1 MNKRLYAR
9 LAAQNMRKNAQFYV
23 PYLLTILCTVA
34 AFYITCTLARADD
47 LPGNLRY
54 AYLSAFMSIGYWV
67 IGFFAVI
74 FLFYTNSFLMK
85 RRKKELGL
93 YNVLGLGKRHIA
105 CMLGMETLYVAVMGI
120 VGGIVLGMLLQKLL
134 TLILFRL
141 MHFSNGFSFYVSGKA
156 IGTTVLLFCV
166 ILFVGLLDNLR
177 RIHVQNPLETMR
189 EGSAGEREPKTRWLL
204 TLIGVAA
211 LVGGYAIALY
221 VRDALEAFAWYF
233 VAVFLVIIG
242 TYCLFTAVSITV
254 LKALRANKKF
264 YYRPR
269 AFITISGMLYRMK
282 RNAVGLANI
291 CILSTMVL
299 VMVSGT
305 VSLFLGTHDLIEQRY
320 PGDINIEVRYAPN
333 AEDPFQPD
341 AMLDTI
347 EQGIRTQGL
356 EPENVRTLSYTK
368 LQMFRREDGSL
379 EVTANQGNDTLLV
392 LTAQEYSRFTG
403 KSIPQ
408 LAANEV
414 IVSAERPAG
423 DSLTLHFMGGT
434 RDETV
439 TYRVRRAEVSQ
450 VSLPE
455 ASVGETVQL
464 IVADESVR
472 QAMAEGLVAPEE
484 FVSFLRWE
492 AYVDTN
498 GTEEQQTACV
508 QDISDWNAFAGD
520 VQTGSWGFY
529 RVEGKAAQG
538 SDAYALNGGFFFLG
552 LFLGL
557 VFLLAAALI
566 LYYKQVSEGY
576 EDCERYRI
584 MQNVGLEKKMVRR
597 SVNAQILV
605 VFFLPLL
612 VAAVHV
618 AFDFRLMTYLL
629 TLFGL
634 KNTGLTLA
642 CTGASFLGFALV
654 YGVVYWLT
662 ARVYYRIVQ

>member
-34 AFYITCTLARADD
+34 AFYITCTLARAED
-47 LPGNLRY
+47 LPGNMRY

-105 CMLGMETLYVAVMGI
+105 CMLGVETLYVAVIGI
-120 VGGIVLGMLLQKLL
+120 VGGIALGMLLQKLL
-134 TLILFRL
+134 TLLLFRL

-156 IGTTVLLFCV
+156 IGTTVLLFCA
-166 ILFVGLLDNLR
+166 ILFVGLLANLR

-189 EGSAGEREPKTRWLL
+189 EGNAGEREPKTRWLL
-204 TLIGVAA
+204 TLIGVAS
-211 LVGGYAIALY
+211 LVGGYAIALR
-221 VRDALEAFAWYF
+221 VQDAMEAFAWYF

-264 YYRPR
+264 YYRPH

-305 VSLFLGTHDLIEQRY
+305 VSLFLGTHDLVDRRY
-320 PGDINIEVRYAPN
+320 PGDINIEVRYT
-333 AEDPFQPD
+333 PD
-341 AMLDTI
+341 AQNPFRPDDMLDAV
-347 EQGIRTQGL
+347 EQGIRAEGL
-356 EPENVRTLSYTK
+356 EPENVRTLAYTK
-368 LQMFRREDGSL
+368 LKLFWQKDGSM
-379 EVTANQGNDTLLV
+379 EVTANEGNDTLIV
-392 LTAQEYSRFTG
+392 LTAEEYSRFTG
-403 KSIPQ
+403 ESVPQ

-414 IVSAERPAG
+414 LVSAESPVG
-423 DSLTLHFMGGT
+423 EDLTLHFAGPA
-434 RDETV
+434 RDDTV
-439 TYRVRRAEVSQ
+439 TYRVRPAEVS
-450 VSLPE
+450 VVGMP
-455 ASVGETVQL
+455 ASAVEETVQL
-464 IVADESVR
+464 VVADESVR
-472 QAMAEGLVAPEE
+472 QSMIEGLIDPGEY
-484 FVSFLRWE
+484 VSFMRWE

-498 GTEEQQTACV
+498 GTDEQNIDCAQA
-508 QDISDWNAFAGD
+508 ISVWDDFARG
-520 VQTGSWGFY
+520 VKTGHWEVY
-529 RVEGKAAQG
+529 RVESKAARAT
-538 SDAYALNGGFFFLG
+538 DVYALNGGFFFLG

-557 VFLLAAALI
+557 VFLLATALI

-618 AFDFRLMTYLL
+618 AFDFRLMSYLL

-642 CTGASFLGFALV
+642 CTGASFLGFAVV
-654 YGVVYWLT
+654 YGIVYWLT

>member
-34 AFYITCTLARADD
+34 AFYITCTLARAED
-47 LPGNLRY
+47 LPGNMRY

-105 CMLGMETLYVAVMGI
+105 CMLGVETLYVAVIGI
-120 VGGIVLGMLLQKLL
+120 VGGIALGMLLQKLL
-134 TLILFRL
+134 TLLLFRL

-156 IGTTVLLFCV
+156 IGTTVLLFCA
-166 ILFVGLLDNLR
+166 ILFVGLLANLR

-189 EGSAGEREPKTRWLL
+189 EGNAGEREPKTRWLL
-204 TLIGVAA
+204 TLIGVAS
-211 LVGGYAIALY
+211 LVGGYAIALR
-221 VRDALEAFAWYF
+221 VQDAMEAFAWYF

-264 YYRPR
+264 YYRPH

-305 VSLFLGTHDLIEQRY
+305 VSLFLGTHDLVDRRY
-320 PGDINIEVRYAPN
+320 PGDINIEVRYTPDAQ
-333 AEDPFQPD
+333 DPFRPD
-341 AMLDTI
+341 DMLDAV
-347 EQGIRTQGL
+347 EQGIRAEGL
-356 EPENVRTLSYTK
+356 EPENVRTLAHTK
-368 LQMFRREDGSL
+368 LKLFWQKDGSM
-379 EVTANQGNDTLLV
+379 EVTANEGNDTLIV
-392 LTAQEYSRFTG
+392 LTAEEYSRFTG
-403 KSIPQ
+403 ESVPQ

-414 IVSAERPAG
+414 LVSAESPVG
-423 DSLTLHFMGGT
+423 EDLTLHFAGPA
-434 RDETV
+434 RDDTV
-439 TYRVRRAEVSQ
+439 TYRVRLAEVS
-450 VSLPE
+450 VVGMP
-455 ASVGETVQL
+455 ASAVEETVQL
-464 IVADESVR
+464 VVADESVR
-472 QAMAEGLVAPEE
+472 QSMIEGLIDPGE
-484 FVSFLRWE
+484 FVSFMRWE
-492 AYVDTN
+492 AYVNTN

-508 QDISDWNAFAGD
+508 QAISDWNAFAGD
-520 VQTGSWGFY
+520 AQTGHWEFY
-529 RVEGKAAQG
+529 RVESKAARAT
-538 SDAYALNGGFFFLG
+538 DAYALNGGFFFLG

-618 AFDFRLMTYLL
+618 AFDFRLMSYLL

-642 CTGASFLGFALV
+642 CTGASFLGFAVV
-654 YGVVYWLT
+654 YGIVYWLT

>member
-34 AFYITCTLARADD
+34 AFYITCTLARAED
-47 LPGNLRY
+47 LPGNMRY

-105 CMLGMETLYVAVMGI
+105 CMLGVETLYVAVIGI
-120 VGGIVLGMLLQKLL
+120 VGGIALGMLLQKLL
-134 TLILFRL
+134 TLLLFRL

-156 IGTTVLLFCV
+156 IGTTVLLFCA
-166 ILFVGLLDNLR
+166 ILFVGLLANLR

-189 EGSAGEREPKTRWLL
+189 EGNAGEREPKTRWLL
-204 TLIGVAA
+204 TLIGVAS
-211 LVGGYAIALY
+211 LVGGYAIALR
-221 VRDALEAFAWYF
+221 VQDAMEAFAWYF

-264 YYRPR
+264 YYRPH

-305 VSLFLGTHDLIEQRY
+305 VSLFLGTHDLVDRRY
-320 PGDINIEVRYAPN
+320 PGDINIEVRYT
-333 AEDPFQPD
+333 PD
-341 AMLDTI
+341 AQNPFRPDDMLDAV
-347 EQGIRTQGL
+347 EQGIRAEGL

-368 LQMFRREDGSL
+368 LKLFWQKDGSM
-379 EVTANQGNDTLLV
+379 EVTANEGNDTLIV
-392 LTAQEYSRFTG
+392 LTAEEYSRFTG
-403 KSIPQ
+403 ESVPQ

-414 IVSAERPAG
+414 LVSAESPVG
-423 DSLTLHFMGGT
+423 EDLTLHFAGPA
-434 RDETV
+434 RDDTV
-439 TYRVRRAEVSQ
+439 TYRVRPAEVS
-450 VSLPE
+450 VVGMP
-455 ASVGETVQL
+455 ASAVEETVQL
-464 IVADESVR
+464 VVADESVR
-472 QAMAEGLVAPEE
+472 QSMIEGLIDPGEY
-484 FVSFLRWE
+484 VSFMRWE

-498 GTEEQQTACV
+498 GTDEQNIDCAQA
-508 QDISDWNAFAGD
+508 ISVWDDFARG
-520 VQTGSWGFY
+520 VKTGHWEVY
-529 RVEGKAAQG
+529 RVESKAARAT
-538 SDAYALNGGFFFLG
+538 DAYALNGGFFFLG

-618 AFDFRLMTYLL
+618 AFDFRLMSYLL

-642 CTGASFLGFALV
+642 CTGASFLGFAVV
-654 YGVVYWLT
+654 YGIVYWLT

>member
-34 AFYITCTLARADD
+34 AFYITCTLARAED
-47 LPGNLRY
+47 LPGNMRY

-105 CMLGMETLYVAVMGI
+105 CMLGVETLYVAVMGI
-120 VGGIVLGMLLQKLL
+120 VGGIALGMLLQKLL

-141 MHFSNGFSFYVSGKA
+141 MHFSQGFSFYVSGKA
-156 IGTTVLLFCV
+156 IGTTVLLFCA
-166 ILFVGLLDNLR
+166 ILFVGLLANLR

-189 EGSAGEREPKTRWLL
+189 EGNAGEREPKTRWLL
-204 TLIGVAA
+204 TLIGVAS
-211 LVGGYAIALY
+211 LVGGYAIALC
-221 VRDALEAFAWYF
+221 VQDAMEAFAWYF

-264 YYRPR
+264 YYRPH

-320 PGDINIEVRYAPN
+320 PGDINIEVRYAPDAQN
-333 AEDPFQPD
+333 PFQPD

-347 EQGIRTQGL
+347 EQGIRAQGL

-368 LQMFRREDGSL
+368 LTHFQREDGSM
-379 EVTANQGNDTLLV
+379 EVTANEGNDTLIV
-392 LTAQEYSRFTG
+392 LTAEEYSRFTG
-403 KSIPQ
+403 ESVPQ

-414 IVSAERPAG
+414 LVSAESPVG
-423 DSLTLHFMGGT
+423 EDLTLHFAGPA
-434 RDETV
+434 RDDTV
-439 TYRVRRAEVSQ
+439 TYRVRPAEVS
-450 VSLPE
+450 VVGMP
-455 ASVGETVQL
+455 ASAVEETVQL
-464 IVADESVR
+464 VVADESVR
-472 QAMAEGLVAPEE
+472 QSMIEGLIDP
-484 FVSFLRWE
+484 
-492 AYVDTN
+492 
-498 GTEEQQTACV
+498 
-508 QDISDWNAFAGD
+508 
-520 VQTGSWGFY
+520 
-529 RVEGKAAQG
+529 
-538 SDAYALNGGFFFLG
+538 
-552 LFLGL
+552 
-557 VFLLAAALI
+557 
-566 LYYKQVSEGY
+566 
-576 EDCERYRI
+576 
-584 MQNVGLEKKMVRR
+584 
-597 SVNAQILV
+597 
-605 VFFLPLL
+605 
-612 VAAVHV
+612 
-618 AFDFRLMTYLL
+618 
-629 TLFGL
+629 
-634 KNTGLTLA
+634 
-642 CTGASFLGFALV
+642 
-654 YGVVYWLT
+654 
-662 ARVYYRIVQ
+662 

>member
-34 AFYITCTLARADD
+34 AFYITCTLARAED
-47 LPGNLRY
+47 LPGNMRY

-105 CMLGMETLYVAVMGI
+105 CMLGVETLYVAVIGI
-120 VGGIVLGMLLQKLL
+120 VGGIALGMLLQKLL

-156 IGTTVLLFCV
+156 IGTTALLFCA
-166 ILFVGLLDNLR
+166 ILFVGLLVNLR

-189 EGSAGEREPKTRWLL
+189 EGNAGEREPKTRWLL
-204 TLIGVAA
+204 TLIGVAS
-211 LVGGYAIALY
+211 LVGGYAIALR
-221 VRDALEAFAWYF
+221 VQDAMEAFAWYF

-264 YYRPR
+264 YYRPH

-305 VSLFLGTHDLIEQRY
+305 VSLFLGTHDLVDRRY
-320 PGDINIEVRYAPN
+320 PGDINIEVRYT
-333 AEDPFQPD
+333 PD
-341 AMLDTI
+341 AQNPFRPDDMLDAV
-347 EQGIRTQGL
+347 EQGIRAEGL
-356 EPENVRTLSYTK
+356 ELENVRTLSYTK
-368 LQMFRREDGSL
+368 LKLFWQKDGSM
-379 EVTANQGNDTLLV
+379 EVTANEGNDTLIV
-392 LTAQEYSRFTG
+392 LTAEEYSRFTG
-403 KSIPQ
+403 ESVPQ

-414 IVSAERPAG
+414 LVSAESPVG
-423 DSLTLHFMGGT
+423 EDLTLHFAGPA
-434 RDETV
+434 RDDTV
-439 TYRVRRAEVSQ
+439 TYRVRPAEVS
-450 VSLPE
+450 VVGMP
-455 ASVGETVQL
+455 ASAVEETVQL
-464 IVADESVR
+464 VVADESVR
-472 QAMAEGLVAPEE
+472 QSMIEGLIDPGE
-484 FVSFLRWE
+484 FVSFMRWE

-498 GTEEQQTACV
+498 GTEEQNIDCAQA
-508 QDISDWNAFAGD
+508 ISVWDDFARG
-520 VQTGSWGFY
+520 VKTGHWEFY
-529 RVEGKAAQG
+529 RVESKAARAT
-538 SDAYALNGGFFFLG
+538 DAYALNGGFFFLG

-618 AFDFRLMTYLL
+618 AFDFRLMSYLL

-642 CTGASFLGFALV
+642 CTGASFLGFAVV
-654 YGVVYWLT
+654 YGIVYWLT

>member
-34 AFYITCTLARADD
+34 AFYITCTLARAED
-47 LPGNLRY
+47 LPGNMRY

-105 CMLGMETLYVAVMGI
+105 CMLGVETLYVAVIGI
-120 VGGIVLGMLLQKLL
+120 VGGIALGMLLQKLL
-134 TLILFRL
+134 TLLLFRL

-156 IGTTVLLFCV
+156 IGTTVLLFCA
-166 ILFVGLLDNLR
+166 ILFVGLLANLR

-189 EGSAGEREPKTRWLL
+189 EGNAGEREPKTRWLL
-204 TLIGVAA
+204 TLIGVAS
-211 LVGGYAIALY
+211 LVGGYAIALR
-221 VRDALEAFAWYF
+221 VQDAMEAFAWYF

-264 YYRPR
+264 YYRPH

-305 VSLFLGTHDLIEQRY
+305 VSLFLGTHDLVDRRY
-320 PGDINIEVRYAPN
+320 PGDINIEVRYT
-333 AEDPFQPD
+333 PD
-341 AMLDTI
+341 AQNPFRPDDMLDAV
-347 EQGIRTQGL
+347 EQGIRAEGL

-368 LQMFRREDGSL
+368 LKLFWQKDGSM
-379 EVTANQGNDTLLV
+379 EVTANEGNDTLIV
-392 LTAQEYSRFTG
+392 LTAEEYSRFTG
-403 KSIPQ
+403 ESVPQ

-414 IVSAERPAG
+414 LVSAESPVG
-423 DSLTLHFMGGT
+423 EDLTLHFAGPA
-434 RDETV
+434 RDDTV
-439 TYRVRRAEVSQ
+439 TYRVRLAEVS
-450 VSLPE
+450 VVGMP
-455 ASVGETVQL
+455 ASAVEETVQL
-464 IVADESVR
+464 VVADESVR
-472 QAMAEGLVAPEE
+472 QSMIEGLIDPGE
-484 FVSFLRWE
+484 FVSFMRWE
-492 AYVDTN
+492 AYVNTN

-508 QDISDWNAFAGD
+508 QAISDWNAFAGD
-520 VQTGSWGFY
+520 AQTGHWEFY
-529 RVEGKAAQG
+529 RVESKAARAT
-538 SDAYALNGGFFFLG
+538 DAYALNGGFFFLG

-618 AFDFRLMTYLL
+618 AFDFRLMSYLL

-642 CTGASFLGFALV
+642 CTGASFLGFAVV
-654 YGVVYWLT
+654 YGIVYWLT